1 LSEIA
6 ARPIIRDGSFYFS
19 WHETAGRKGK
29 RTKMEVKLF
38 IGNLSFATKEDDLR
52 TLLAQAGTVTSC
64 ELIKDRSTG
73 ESKGFAFVV
82 MATQQDAVK
91 ATQMFNGYSLDDRE
105 IKVGTAHEREESG
118 RGGYDAKRGNGRPP
132 AHKNRGGARRY

>member
-1 LSEIA
+1 M
-6 ARPIIRDGSFYFS
+6 RDGSFYFS

-105 IKVGTAHEREESG
+105 IKVGTAHERDNSG
-118 RGGYDAKRGNGRPP
+118 RGGYDNNRGTGRPP
-132 AHKNRGGARRY
+132 AHKSRGGARRY

>member
-1 LSEIA
+1 
-6 ARPIIRDGSFYFS
+6 
-19 WHETAGRKGK
+19 
-29 RTKMEVKLF
+29 MEVKLF

-118 RGGYDAKRGNGRPP
+118 RGGYDAKRGTGHPP
-132 AHKNRGGARRY
+132 AHKSRGGARRY